1 MLWLTIIH
9 DTRNNERESSLAI
22 ASQLTHSLKQIS
34 TLYNYATTVVNFVV
48 KDLTGI
54 RFFLIKEAGSDY

>member
-1 MLWLTIIH
+1 M
-9 DTRNNERESSLAI
+9 RERARAV